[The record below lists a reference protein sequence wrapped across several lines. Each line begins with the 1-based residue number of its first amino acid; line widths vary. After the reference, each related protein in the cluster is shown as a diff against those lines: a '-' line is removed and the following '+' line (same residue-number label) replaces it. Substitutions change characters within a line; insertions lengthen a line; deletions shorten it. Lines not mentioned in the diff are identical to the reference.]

1 MRRIKNSRLFILGV
15 FIYILYKGIMLLI
28 GLNTSVL
35 TLNNDNYTMKTKVK
49 AIVIR
54 DEYLIKSDTSGTLS
68 LIVNENEKV
77 QKSQK
82 VATIYNN
89 YVDSSINEE
98 IYNLTEEIKTI
109 EKDNNSFQTGILSA
123 KKEQLK
129 ILEDKVKNNST
140 NYYTN
145 ISGVISY
152 KYDNNEVSPLRRI
165 KNSRLFILGV
175 FIYIL
180 YKGIMLLI
188 GLNTSVLTLN
198 NDNYTMKT
206 KVKAIVIRDEYLI
219 KSDTSGTLSLIVNEN
234 EKVQKSQKVATIY
247 NNYVDSSINEEIYN
261 LTEEIKTIEKDNNS
275 FQTGILSAKKEQLK
289 ILEDKVKNNSTNYY
303 TNISGVISY
312 KYDNNEDKY
321 NTNNLSSITKD
332 DIEKATNNYISASDN
347 NKTIKPDEV
356 IGRVIDDNEIYIAFV
371 SEDNELF
378 NEGDN
383 VKIEMKKELI
393 NGEIY
398 KKYKKKNYFITVVKI
413 TQQNIG
419 IYDTREEEFDI
430 IYNQM
435 EALRIPRQSIVTEDN
450 KQGVYVIN
458 EESNKPEFVE
468 LKGISFEDDEYIYID
483 FRSNEKSGVDTVNLH
498 DRIILKPNFINKRI
512 TKTN

>member
-35 TLNNDNYTMKTKVK
+35 TLNNDNYTMK
-49 AIVIR
+49 I
-54 DEYLIKSDTSGTLS
+54 
-68 LIVNENEKV
+68 
-77 QKSQK
+77 
-82 VATIYNN
+82 
-89 YVDSSINEE
+89 
-98 IYNLTEEIKTI
+98 
-109 EKDNNSFQTGILSA
+109 
-123 KKEQLK
+123 
-129 ILEDKVKNNST
+129 
-140 NYYTN
+140 
-145 ISGVISY
+145 
-152 KYDNNEVSPLRRI
+152 
-165 KNSRLFILGV
+165 
-175 FIYIL
+175 
-180 YKGIMLLI
+180 
-188 GLNTSVLTLN
+188 
-198 NDNYTMKT
+198 

-383 VKIEMKKELI
+383 VKIEMKK
-393 NGEIY
+393 
-398 KKYKKKNYFITVVKI
+398 
-413 TQQNIG
+413 
-419 IYDTREEEFDI
+419 
-430 IYNQM
+430 
-435 EALRIPRQSIVTEDN
+435 
-450 KQGVYVIN
+450 
-458 EESNKPEFVE
+458 
-468 LKGISFEDDEYIYID
+468 
-483 FRSNEKSGVDTVNLH
+483 
-498 DRIILKPNFINKRI
+498 
-512 TKTN
+512 

>member
-1 MRRIKNSRLFILGV
+1 M
-15 FIYILYKGIMLLI
+15 
-28 GLNTSVL
+28 
-35 TLNNDNYTMKTKVK
+35 
-49 AIVIR
+49 
-54 DEYLIKSDTSGTLS
+54 
-68 LIVNENEKV
+68 
-77 QKSQK
+77 
-82 VATIYNN
+82 
-89 YVDSSINEE
+89 
-98 IYNLTEEIKTI
+98 
-109 EKDNNSFQTGILSA
+109 
-123 KKEQLK
+123 
-129 ILEDKVKNNST
+129 
-140 NYYTN
+140 
-145 ISGVISY
+145 
-152 KYDNNEVSPLRRI
+152 RRI

>member
-35 TLNNDNYTMKTKVK
+35 TLNNDNYTMK
-49 AIVIR
+49 I
-54 DEYLIKSDTSGTLS
+54 
-68 LIVNENEKV
+68 
-77 QKSQK
+77 
-82 VATIYNN
+82 
-89 YVDSSINEE
+89 
-98 IYNLTEEIKTI
+98 
-109 EKDNNSFQTGILSA
+109 
-123 KKEQLK
+123 
-129 ILEDKVKNNST
+129 
-140 NYYTN
+140 
-145 ISGVISY
+145 
-152 KYDNNEVSPLRRI
+152 
-165 KNSRLFILGV
+165 
-175 FIYIL
+175 
-180 YKGIMLLI
+180 
-188 GLNTSVLTLN
+188 
-198 NDNYTMKT
+198 

>member
-1 MRRIKNSRLFILGV
+1 M
-15 FIYILYKGIMLLI
+15 
-28 GLNTSVL
+28 
-35 TLNNDNYTMKTKVK
+35 
-49 AIVIR
+49 
-54 DEYLIKSDTSGTLS
+54 
-68 LIVNENEKV
+68 
-77 QKSQK
+77 
-82 VATIYNN
+82 
-89 YVDSSINEE
+89 
-98 IYNLTEEIKTI
+98 
-109 EKDNNSFQTGILSA
+109 
-123 KKEQLK
+123 
-129 ILEDKVKNNST
+129 
-140 NYYTN
+140 
-145 ISGVISY
+145 
-152 KYDNNEVSPLRRI
+152 RRI

-356 IGRVIDDNEIYIAFV
+356 IGRVIDDNDIYIAFV